1 VQTFS
6 LIGTG
11 KMPER
16 CRVHIAASSILTK
29 YRTALFAFAVL
40 MSGVGAQQSHA
51 QDNAFSEIETK
62 YIFGFTEG
70 SGIGLEGEKE
80 VSIETIG
87 RFGKRDGKYNATESK
102 LEFEHTPN
110 QFIQLEFGALVA
122 THNIQNVTGLDDRK
136 QAAFGGMFGEFRY
149 LLLDRGPSSPVGIT
163 LSFEP
168 VWRRIDETSGSG
180 VTNYEFETKLAFD
193 TALIENRLFLGI
205 NLLYEPEKTRADGV
219 WTNESTWGGSAALA
233 YRVVPTV
240 TVGAELWYLRHY
252 DSIGPNNYTGDAVF
266 IGPTLYVQMT
276 RKAFMTAAWN
286 TQISGM
292 ENGGSNSL
300 NLAEFS
306 RHRAKLKMAIEF

>member
-1 VQTFS
+1 
-6 LIGTG
+6 
-11 KMPER
+11 MPANSCAR
-16 CRVHIAASSILTK
+16 SR
-29 YRTALFAFAVL
+29 
-40 MSGVGAQQSHA
+40 VGAFSYSRAALAGAAILFCCANAHPARA
-51 QDNAFSEIETK
+51 QDSAFGEIETK

-87 RFGKRDGKYNATESK
+87 RFGKRDGKYSATERK
-102 LEFEHTPN
+102 LEFEHTPT

-122 THNIQNVTGLDDRK
+122 THNIQNVTDLDDRK

-163 LSFEP
+163 LSVEP
-168 VWRRIDETSGSG
+168 VWRRIDETSGAR

-193 TALIENRLFLGI
+193 TALIENRLFLAV
-205 NLLYEPEKTRADGV
+205 NLLYEPETTRADGV
-219 WTNESTWGGSAALA
+219 WTNESTFGGSTALA

-266 IGPTLYVQMT
+266 IGPTLHVQLT

-286 TQISGM
+286 AQIAGT
-292 ENGGSNSL
+292 EIGGASPL

-306 RHRAKLKMAIEF
+306 RHRAKLKVAVEF

>member
-1 VQTFS
+1 VQIST
-6 LIGTG
+6 
-11 KMPER
+11 
-16 CRVHIAASSILTK
+16 SIFFTK
-29 YRTALFAFAVL
+29 YRTVRLALAL
-40 MSGVGAQQSHA
+40 IICGASAKQSHA
-51 QDNAFSEIETK
+51 QDGAFGEIESK

-80 VSIETIG
+80 VSVETIG
-87 RFGKRDGKYNATESK
+87 RFGKRGGKYNATESK

-122 THNIQNVTGLDDRK
+122 THNIQNVTDLDDRK
-136 QAAFGGMFGEFRY
+136 QAAFSGMFGEFRY

-163 LSFEP
+163 VSFEP
-168 VWRRIDETSGSG
+168 VWRRIDETGGSR

-193 TALIENRLFLGI
+193 TALVENRWFLGV
-205 NLLYEPEKTRADGV
+205 NLLYEPETTRADGV

-233 YRVVPTV
+233 YRVIPTV
-240 TVGAELWYLRHY
+240 IVGAEVWYLRHY
-252 DSIGPNNYTGDAVF
+252 DSIGANNYTGDAVF
-266 IGPTLYVQMT
+266 IGPTLHVQLT

-286 TQISGM
+286 TQIAGA
-292 ENGGSNSL
+292 ENGGSSSL